1 MSQRSRYLR
10 RQSIRTPRK
19 CQDPEDH
26 KTPTQLPEIIR
37 TTDKYPQPVDIK
49 PSASYSIHIHIRSTL
64 MSVAYQQA
72 RKQKVR
78 ITLELNVFEDFNAR
92 DIDFEKLFKLEPS
105 ESVDVYVEEFDRY

>member
-1 MSQRSRYLR
+1 
-10 RQSIRTPRK
+10 
-19 CQDPEDH
+19 
-26 KTPTQLPEIIR
+26 
-37 TTDKYPQPVDIK
+37 
-49 PSASYSIHIHIRSTL
+49 
-64 MSVAYQQA
+64 MSVAYQQG

>member
-1 MSQRSRYLR
+1 MSSTPVTKSPQSPPQNPPVPYKYAQPLDNKSRAFYNTHITLRS
-10 RQSIRTPRK
+10 I
-19 CQDPEDH
+19 
-26 KTPTQLPEIIR
+26 
-37 TTDKYPQPVDIK
+37 
-49 PSASYSIHIHIRSTL
+49 L
-64 MSVAYQQA
+64 MSVAYLQG